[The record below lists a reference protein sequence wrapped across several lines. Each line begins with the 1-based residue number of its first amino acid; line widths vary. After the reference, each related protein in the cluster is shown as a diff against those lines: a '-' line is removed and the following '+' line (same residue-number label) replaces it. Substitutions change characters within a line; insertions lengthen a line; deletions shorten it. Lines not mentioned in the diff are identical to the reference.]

1 MIAWTDIPKAHKY
14 AVALAFFIGLFVT
27 YHSQFLTDVYA
38 AEAEGQIRQQRID
51 QIEYAIASLERD
63 KARET
68 EQRIKA
74 MIQSEITRLDR
85 KLKCVQG
92 GGNRC

>member
-1 MIAWTDIPKAHKY
+1 MIKFSDIPKAHKY
-14 AVALAFFIGLFVT
+14 TVALAFFIGLVFT

-38 AEAEGQIRQQRID
+38 AEAEGQTRQMRID

-68 EQRIKA
+68 VQRIKA

-92 GGNRC
+92 GGTRC